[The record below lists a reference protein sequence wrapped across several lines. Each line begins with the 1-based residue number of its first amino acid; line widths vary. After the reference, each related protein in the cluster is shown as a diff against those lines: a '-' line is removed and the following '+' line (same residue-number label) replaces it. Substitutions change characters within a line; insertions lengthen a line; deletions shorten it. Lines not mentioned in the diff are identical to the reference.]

1 MTWKTTRRQMLIGT
15 AAGLFL
21 SPGLRWLLADE
32 KRAFQIGACDWSLGK
47 AQDIGVF
54 EVARMIGLDGVQV
67 SLGTGPK
74 LDLREEAVRQQYCE
88 AAKQYGVAI
97 CSLGLAG
104 LNRVPY
110 ASDPQAEQWVNESID
125 VMVKLD
131 IRLILL
137 PFFMAGDIKGDA
149 KLQDSVIQKLKK
161 IAPQAERAGVT
172 FALETTLDADTHCR
186 ILDAVGSPCVKVYY
200 DVSNSIRQGY
210 DIYKEIRQLGT
221 GRIAQM
227 HMKEKGSLLG
237 EGMVDYPKVKDAIEA
252 IGYRGWLVI
261 EDARPKGRTVEDC
274 YQHNLKYLR
283 SVFPK
288 A

>member
-1 MTWKTTRRQMLIGT
+1 MLAGT
-15 AAGLFL
+15 AAGLL
-21 SPGLRWLLADE
+21 MSPSLRWLLADE
-32 KRAFQIGACDWSLGK
+32 KRPFQIGACDWSLGK

-54 EVARMIGLDGVQV
+54 EVARKIGLDGVQV
-67 SLGTGPK
+67 SLGIGPK
-74 LDLREEAVRQQYCE
+74 LDLREEAVRQQYRE
-88 AAKQYGVAI
+88 AAKQYGMAI
-97 CSLGLAG
+97 CALGLSG

-110 ASDPQAEQWVNESID
+110 SSDPQAEQWVNESID

-131 IRLILL
+131 VRLILL
-137 PFFMAGDIKGDA
+137 PFFFAGDIKDDA

-172 FALETTLDADTHCR
+172 FALETTLDAATHCR

-200 DVSNSIRQGY
+200 DVSNMIRQGY
-210 DIYKEIRQLGT
+210 DIYKEIRQLGS

-227 HMKEKGSLLG
+227 HMKEKGTLLG
-237 EGMVDYPKVKDAIEA
+237 EGLVDYRKVKDAIDA

-261 EDARPKGRTVEDC
+261 EDARPKGRTLEDS
-274 YQHNLKYLR
+274 YQQNLKYLR
-283 SVFPK
+283 TIFPK

>member
-1 MTWKTTRRQMLIGT
+1 MTHNITRRSMLAAS
-15 AAGLFL
+15 AAGLWM
-21 SPGLRWLLADE
+21 SAGLQSILADE
-32 KRAFQIGACDWSLGK
+32 KRPFRIGACDWSLGK

-54 EVARMIGLDGVQV
+54 ELARKIGLDSVQV
-67 SLGTGPK
+67 SLGTAPK
-74 LDLREEAVRQQYCE
+74 LDLREESVRQQYRE
-88 AAKQYGVAI
+88 AAKQYGVTI
-97 CSLGLAG
+97 CSLGLSG

-110 ASDPQAEQWVNESID
+110 SSDPQAEQWVIESID

-131 IRLILL
+131 VRLILL
-137 PFFMAGDIKGDA
+137 PFFFAGDIKGDT
-149 KLQDSVIQKLKK
+149 KLQDSVIHKLKK

-186 ILDAVGSPCVKVYY
+186 ILDAVGSPCVQVYY
-200 DVSNSIRQGY
+200 DVSNMIRQGY
-210 DIYKEIRQLGT
+210 DIYKEIRQLGS

-227 HMKEKGSLLG
+227 HMKEKGTLLG
-237 EGMVDYPKVKDAIEA
+237 EGLVDYSKVKDAIEA

-261 EDARPKGRTVEDC
+261 EDARAKGRTVEDC

-283 SVFPK
+283 SIFPN